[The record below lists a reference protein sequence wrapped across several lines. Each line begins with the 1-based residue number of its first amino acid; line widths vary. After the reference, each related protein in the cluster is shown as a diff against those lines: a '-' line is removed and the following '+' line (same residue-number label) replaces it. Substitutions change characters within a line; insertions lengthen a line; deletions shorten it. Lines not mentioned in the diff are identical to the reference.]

1 MEFARIR
8 VRGRTQKTYREWRSD
23 CGNYRIVWRIEV
35 FGVEV
40 PPRFYATVQTIGA
53 NNPWWDFV
61 GRRGPYKT
69 FKKAVEDCERNKKL
83 WTAFVELGQVSGRRS
98 QQLAALNDKAKTVF
112 SSVPVWVKD
121 IVDPVLLRMQ
131 FPCPRGQKDHNDH
144 LETSTSSDEASLG
157 EQDSQKTPDS
167 GPALSVEEGDST
179 TTQTIAAQLK
189 ATSSPQDTSVPTVKA
204 PAKGR
209 GKKSPPPTDKSL
221 PSGKQKTTPGKPK
234 KPSAKADSTSSR
246 KKKGKP

>member
-1 MEFARIR
+1 
-8 VRGRTQKTYREWRSD
+8 
-23 CGNYRIVWRIEV
+23 VWRTET

-40 PPRFYATVQTIGA
+40 PPSFYATILTIGA

-112 SSVPVWVKD
+112 SSVPVWVKE
-121 IVDPVLLRMQ
+121 IADPVLLRMQ
-131 FPCPRGQKDHNDH
+131 FPCPRGQKDQNDH

-157 EQDSQKTPDS
+157 EQGSQKTLDS
-167 GPALSVEEGDST
+167 GPVLNAGHEGST
-179 TTQTIAAQLK
+179 TTPTTVAQLK
-189 ATSSPQDTSVPTVKA
+189 DTSSPQDTNVLSAEA
-204 PAKGR
+204 PAKGQR
-209 GKKSPPPTDKSL
+209 KKSPPPTDKSS

-234 KPSAKADSTSSR
+234 KPSAKAASTSSR
-246 KKKGKP
+246 KKKEKP